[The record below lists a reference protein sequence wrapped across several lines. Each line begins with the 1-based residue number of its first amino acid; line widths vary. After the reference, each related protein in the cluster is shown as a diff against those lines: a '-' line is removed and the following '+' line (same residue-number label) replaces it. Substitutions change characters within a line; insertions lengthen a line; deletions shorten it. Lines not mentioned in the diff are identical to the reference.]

1 MRKVKQ
7 LLFLLLIT
15 SVFFIA
21 LGCGGDKSDK
31 STTKLPETR
40 FKDPADAASRLSYSI
55 KGNIGRSPLEMFIK
69 TEEEVSGSSQIE
81 EGKAPKVAA
90 DSIKEIL
97 TYIRKSPRISRKH
110 GFSIDDFFSCEKVE
124 PPECTEGK
132 VEKFDCK
139 SGGDEKLEM
148 KWIRLEVALSEC
160 KEEYE
165 TESKGQNVKITEIRN
180 GYMKVYIEI
189 IKDRR
194 FKIEADGDI
203 TVSKLHNG
211 ELKLKARTKPSQ
223 FKIES
228 YIESIKREL
237 SGDQKKFIQTI
248 KSVGAISG
256 KLLVE
261 DLIKNRKEEH
271 SFYDLKTRAETKYII
286 SEYSTS
292 YQDEGTRSEPS
303 YPEYSAPEVKMEI
316 SGIYSIET
324 SPDSCVEGTF
334 KYETI
339 EPITPS
345 YKSDCPVAGKIK
357 VNNSILEFSSDKVI
371 ISVDNQQKIYSC
383 EEFFNLCQYEPI
395 GIRCGAT
402 NTGGLNLILV
412 LITSFI
418 LFIVR
423 KKII

>member
-7 LLFLLLIT
+7 SLFLLLIT

-21 LGCGGDKSDK
+21 LGCGKDKSSEIK
-31 STTKLPETR
+31 SSAESEIKSSTKLPETR
-40 FKDPADAASRLSYSI
+40 FKDLADAASRLSYNI
-55 KGNIGRSPLEMFIK
+55 KGNIGSSPLEMFIK
-69 TEEEVSGSSQIE
+69 TDEEVSGSSQIE

-97 TYIRKSPRISRKH
+97 TYIRKSPRISQKH

-189 IKDRR
+189 IGDRR

-248 KSVGAISG
+248 TSVGAISG

-261 DLIKNRKEEH
+261 DLIKSRKEEH
-271 SFYDLKTRAETKYII
+271 SFYDLKTRAEAKYII

-339 EPITPS
+339 EPIIPS
-345 YKSDCPVAGKIK
+345 YKSDCPVAVKSK
-357 VNNSILEFSSDKVI
+357 
-371 ISVDNQQKIYSC
+371 
-383 EEFFNLCQYEPI
+383 
-395 GIRCGAT
+395 
-402 NTGGLNLILV
+402 
-412 LITSFI
+412 
-418 LFIVR
+418 
-423 KKII
+423 

>member
-69 TEEEVSGSSQIE
+69 TGEEVSGSSQIE

-97 TYIRKSPRISRKH
+97 TYIRKSPRISQKH
-110 GFSIDDFFSCEKVE
+110 GFSIYDFFSCEKVE

-248 KSVGAISG
+248 TSVGAISG

-271 SFYDLKTRAETKYII
+271 SFYDLKTRAEAKYII

-339 EPITPS
+339 EPIIPS

-383 EEFFNLCQYEPI
+383 EEFSNLCQYEPI

-402 NTGGLNLILV
+402 NTGGLNLILL
-412 LITSFI
+412 LIISFI

-423 KKII
+423 RKFI